1 MTIRLAILALAL
13 TVSASAFAQTA
24 AENQVVGTWRMVSAT
39 IDSGGKNI
47 AAYGEKPNGLL
58 VFTPDMHFVEVLTDA
73 DVPRFA
79 SNARGEGTD
88 DENRNAMSHSIGFFG
103 TYTVDETGEFSG
115 NRVEGSTFPNWVGSV
130 RTRDDLRMVVD
141 GDRMTEQFRRPE
153 GTEIKIEW
161 QRVGA
166 SSPPSSIFPAR
177 RGIPET
183 GCLTRRFSS
192 TSSKPVTEGS
202 GGLIS

>member
-1 MTIRLAILALAL
+1 MSIRSALVALAFG
-13 TVSASAFAQTA
+13 VSSSAFAQAA

-39 IDSGGKNI
+39 IDPGGRNI

-88 DENRNAMSHSIGFFG
+88 DENRTAMARSIGFFG
-103 TYTVDETGEFSG
+103 TYTVDEKGEFSG
-115 NRVEGSTFPNWVGSV
+115 NRVEGATFPNWVGSV
-130 RTRDDLRMVVD
+130 RTRDDLTLVVT

-153 GTEIKIEW
+153 GTEIRIEW
-161 QRVGA
+161 QRV
-166 SSPPSSIFPAR
+166 
-177 RGIPET
+177 
-183 GCLTRRFSS
+183 
-192 TSSKPVTEGS
+192 K
-202 GGLIS
+202 